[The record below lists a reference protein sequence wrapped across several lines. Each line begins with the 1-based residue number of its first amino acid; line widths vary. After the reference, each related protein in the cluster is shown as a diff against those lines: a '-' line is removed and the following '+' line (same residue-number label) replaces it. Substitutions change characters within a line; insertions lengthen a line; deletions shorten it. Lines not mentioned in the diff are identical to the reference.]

1 MKDRVIHSNFNLMRI
16 SYGEKKNEADIM
28 FEEIITNEFQK
39 LWNDSQPQ
47 IWKVQKIPVRINKKK
62 STLGTP

>member
-1 MKDRVIHSNFNLMRI
+1 MEK
-16 SYGEKKNEADIM
+16 KKNEADIM